1 MCRAKAATYGARMKR
16 YLPSSTVAAA
26 LLAGALFASAT
37 GGAVAGSMITGKQIK
52 DGSLTGKDLK
62 DKSIA
67 AADLAPG
74 AAAAGAAGPAGPP
87 GPAGPASIP
96 GYQVIFTSGP
106 TVAPGADST
115 FTASCPVGKKAL
127 GGGGYWLSTNYG
139 VQAFPVLG
147 TSQTSWGVA
156 GINQSASPD
165 ALRLSIVCATA
176 S

>member
-1 MCRAKAATYGARMKR
+1 MCPPYGGTYGALMKR
-16 YLPSSTVAAA
+16 YLPGSTLAAA

-52 DGSLTGKDLK
+52 DGSVTGKDLK
-62 DKSIA
+62 DKSVA

-74 AAAAGAAGPAGPP
+74 TVASGPAGPP

-106 TVAPGADST
+106 TVAAGADSS